1 MALFWDE
8 RQVLNTSQPF
18 LCLHRCI
25 FQQHLSTS
33 YTYITQQK
41 KCNTIHSRK
50 KHDDLNLGL
59 TWQPSSV
66 CWSGNCFRTSDSPM
80 QKHHTEPVS
89 YSLCFHY
96 SCKGTLKTGIFKA
109 YLKPMCWMNLLCVL
123 NMVDGSIKTP
133 VDNQFSVGNC
143 MLPVT
148 ASRTN
153 QEVVCVLSIILQCL
167 IN

>member
-1 MALFWDE
+1 
-8 RQVLNTSQPF
+8 
-18 LCLHRCI
+18 
-25 FQQHLSTS
+25 
-33 YTYITQQK
+33 
-41 KCNTIHSRK
+41 
-50 KHDDLNLGL
+50 
-59 TWQPSSV
+59 
-66 CWSGNCFRTSDSPM
+66 
-80 QKHHTEPVS
+80 
-89 YSLCFHY
+89 
-96 SCKGTLKTGIFKA
+96 
-109 YLKPMCWMNLLCVL
+109 MNLLCVL